1 MPKLPCVV
9 FLEKHAKNGGV
20 NEQGFKA
27 LSSVIGMISAMGW
40 ETHVIFEAKMAMGV
54 SVAVMEGHME
64 RILQVCKIFK
74 KSMKD
79 GLVKVEYAANGL
91 PDLKDE
97 TGGKLEDDEMDDALI
112 TWENKLRYSLLNII
126 REP

>member
-1 MPKLPCVV
+1 MPQLPCVV
-9 FLEKHAKNGGV
+9 FLERHHKHGGV
-20 NEQGFKA
+20 SEEGFQA
-27 LSSVIGMISAMGW
+27 LKSAIGMISVMGW
-40 ETHVIFEAKMAMGV
+40 ETHVIFEGRMATGT

-64 RILQVCKIFK
+64 RILHVCKIFK

-97 TGGKLEDDEMDDALI
+97 KGTRLEDEELDDALI
-112 TWENKLRYSLLNII
+112 TWGNKLR
-126 REP
+126 

>member
-20 NEQGFKA
+20 SEQGFKA
-27 LSSVIGMISAMGW
+27 LRSVIGMISEMGW
-40 ETHVIFEAKMAMGV
+40 ETHVIFEAKMATGV

-64 RILQVCKIFK
+64 RILQVCRVFK
-74 KSMKD
+74 KSMKN
-79 GLVKVEYAANGL
+79 GLVKVKYATNGL

-97 TGGKLEDDEMDDALI
+97 KGQRLDDEELEDALT
-112 TWENKLRYSLLNII
+112 TWGNKLR
-126 REP
+126 